1 MMTARSRALFL
12 GPLLAVIL
20 LGCSGGGNESS
31 TKSNSELPVGITHT
45 YTVPAG
51 TADRIARGEDPKFF
65 PAVLVVGLGDT
76 LAVDNQDVV
85 PHTVGPL
92 GVRPNETYR
101 FRFTKEGIF
110 EGACTIH
117 PSQQTRI
124 IVAPSYV
131 VTDVDSLD
139 TGATT
144 LAAHMDGRP
153 TLITV
158 WATWCEPCRR
168 ELPQLQEFAE
178 SHPEIN
184 VVTVNLGDD
193 RSSVTSF
200 LDDVGVSLTSLIDTE
215 GRLTSA
221 MKVASVP
228 SLAMIDS
235 KGAVVAR
242 HTGELGSG
250 TLDELLDS
258 L

>member
-1 MMTARSRALFL
+1 MKSFCFRTVVLA
-12 GPLLAVIL
+12 PLVAVLL
-20 LGCSGGGNESS
+20 LGCSGGNDESN
-31 TKSNSELPVGITHT
+31 TKSNSELPAGVTHT

-51 TADRIARGEDPKFF
+51 TAARISRGEDPKFF

-92 GVRPNETYR
+92 AARPNETYR
-101 FRFTKEGIF
+101 FRFTKEGVF
-110 EGACTIH
+110 EGPCTIH

-131 VTDVDSLD
+131 VTDVDSLN

-153 TLITV
+153 TLMTV

-168 ELPQLQEFAE
+168 ELPILQEFAA
-178 SHPEIN
+178 SHPDIN
-184 VVTVNLGDD
+184 LVTVNLGDD
-193 RSSVTSF
+193 PSSVRTF
-200 LDDVGVSLTSLIDTE
+200 LDEVGVTMTTLIDTE

-228 SLAMIDS
+228 SLAMIDAE
-235 KGAVVAR
+235 GNVVAR
-242 HTGELGSG
+242 HTGELEAD
-250 TLDELLDS
+250 TLDGLLDS

>member
-1 MMTARSRALFL
+1 MISSRFRAFL
-12 GPLLAVIL
+12 LAPLLAVVL
-20 LGCSGGGNESS
+20 LGCSGDGGGSD
-31 TKSNSELPVGITHT
+31 TKSSSELPAGITHT

-51 TADRIARGEDPKFF
+51 TAARISRGEDPKFF

-92 GVRPNETYR
+92 AARPNETYR
-101 FRFTKEGIF
+101 FRFTKTGVF
-110 EGACTIH
+110 EGPCTIH

-139 TGATT
+139 TGGTT

-153 TLITV
+153 TLMTV

-168 ELPQLQEFAE
+168 ELPMLQDFAA
-178 SHPEIN
+178 SHPDIN

-193 RSSVTSF
+193 PASVESF
-200 LDDVGVSLTSLIDTE
+200 LDEVDVSLTTLIDTE

-228 SLAMIDS
+228 SIAMIDTE
-235 KGAVVAR
+235 GEVVAR
-242 HTGELGSG
+242 HTGELESD
-250 TLDELLDS
+250 TLEGLLDS

>member
-1 MMTARSRALFL
+1 MTPARFRTALL
-12 GPLLAVIL
+12 ATLLAVVL
-20 LGCSGGGNESS
+20 LGCSGGGNESGTES
-31 TKSNSELPVGITHT
+31 SSELPAGITHT

-51 TADRIARGEDPKFF
+51 TAARISRGEDPKFF

-92 GVRPNETYR
+92 AARPNETYR
-101 FRFTKEGIF
+101 FRFTKLGVF
-110 EGACTIH
+110 EGPCTIH

-131 VTDVDSLD
+131 VTDVDSLN

-144 LAAHMDGRP
+144 LAANMDGRP
-153 TLITV
+153 TLMTV

-168 ELPQLQEFAE
+168 ELPMLQEFSE

-193 RSSVTSF
+193 PASVRSF
-200 LDDVGVSLTSLIDTE
+200 LDEVGVTLTSLIDTE

-228 SLAMIDS
+228 SIAMIDAD
-235 KGAVVAR
+235 GEVVAR
-242 HTGELGSG
+242 HTGELESG